1 MVIVIMMDMKK
12 SNSKPN
18 LLQDEEETPQ
28 KETPQKVSLTIEGY
42 LTQMGIEWEQKGRA
56 VYIYPSSLETV
67 KKVIEKMPSPE
78 ENEYAIIPLGQSQ
91 GYTVFIMITK
101 GGISVRIGY
110 GRNSIPFSSS
120 LMQIMEKVEKVTKEI
135 GIESRK
141 NGRNLLGV

>member
-1 MVIVIMMDMKK
+1 MMNVIIENMAPIQRKK
-12 SNSKPN
+12 N
-18 LLQDEEETPQ
+18 LLQDEEEGNPS
-28 KETPQKVSLTIEGY
+28 ETPKKVSLTIEGY

-56 VYIYPSSLETV
+56 IYIYPSSIQ
-67 KKVIEKMPSPE
+67 VIKEILEKMPNPA
-78 ENEYAIIPLGQSQ
+78 ENQYVIIPLGQTS
-91 GYTVFIMITK
+91 GYNVFIMVTKSSIT
-101 GGISVRIGY
+101 VRIGY

>member
-1 MVIVIMMDMKK
+1 MNIIMENMKGK
-12 SNSKPN
+12 N
-18 LLQDEEETPQ
+18 LIQDEKENTPQ
-28 KETPQKVSLTIEGY
+28 EGTPQKVTLTVEGF
-42 LTQMGIEWEQKGRA
+42 LTQMSMEWEKKGRA
-56 VYIYPSSLETV
+56 VYIYPSSLNSV
-67 KKVIEKMPSPE
+67 KEILSKMPNPA
-78 ENEYAIIPLGQSQ
+78 ENEYAIIPLGQNQ

>member
-1 MVIVIMMDMKK
+1 MMDMKK

-18 LLQDEEETPQ
+18 LLGGEEENVQEETPQ
-28 KETPQKVSLTIEGY
+28 KVTLTTEGY
-42 LTQMGIEWEQKGRA
+42 LTQMGVEWERKGRA
-56 VYIYPSSLETV
+56 IYIYPSSIQAV
-67 KKVIEKMPSPE
+67 KEVIEKMPSPQE
-78 ENEYAIIPLGQSQ
+78 TEYAIIPLGQSQ

-141 NGRNLLGV
+141 NGRNFLGV